1 MWTKNNNVVQ
11 EVNDDSKSIYKT
23 RLETFFQKEKI
34 KDILIR
40 SLFGFLM
47 GISDGIPG
55 YSGSTTLT
63 IFGFYPKF
71 MEHARMLFGINKYR
85 RALRSLFWIF
95 PFGIFWLIAAF
106 LFAKFVTWFSS
117 QGFDAST
124 ATFTNSP
131 FTGQLILFIAF
142 ACISFFSLPIFFY
155 FHRKILFLNS
165 FKEYKEPKNW
175 LLPILF
181 IIGFCIIVSLGLYIH
196 FCLTTTIANHTF
208 KGFLVSNAG
217 YKLLPKDLYGKLAYV
232 AVTSGFL
239 LLIPGISSSFV
250 MLLFN
255 FYSYT
260 YTIIHDHPL
269 LNIIPL
275 LITCSCVLCGIIL
288 NVFVVNFFLKKF
300 PKHFYNFSAG
310 IISGAFITILLCASP
325 VLYAQAD
332 HEANIIFIIFVILIA
347 MMVNGFIF
355 LNFYNKNK
363 KQTLSFGKYTL

>member
-1 MWTKNNNVVQ
+1 MWKQQDNVIEQTYNNKAV
-11 EVNDDSKSIYKT
+11 YKT
-23 RLETFFQKEKI
+23 RLELFFEKEHI
-34 KDILIR
+34 KDIFIR
-40 SLFGFLM
+40 CIYGFLM

-71 MEHARMLFGINKYR
+71 MQHARMLFGVNKYR
-85 RALRSLFWIF
+85 RALRSLFWLF

-124 ATFTNSP
+124 ATFTNTP

-142 ACISFFSLPIFFY
+142 ASVSFFSLPIFFY
-155 FHRKILFLNS
+155 FHKKVLFLNS
-165 FKEYKEPKNW
+165 FKEYKKPKNW

-181 IIGFCIIVSLGLYIH
+181 LIGFCIIIALGLYIH

-217 YKLLPKDLYGKLAYV
+217 YKLLPKDLYGKLAYI
-232 AVTSGFL
+232 AIITGL
-239 LLIPGISSSFV
+239 LLFIPGISSSFI

-275 LITCSCVLCGIIL
+275 LITCSCVLSGIVL
-288 NVFVVNFFLKKF
+288 NVFTISFLLKRF

-325 VLYAQAD
+325 TLYAQA
-332 HEANIIFIIFVILIA
+332 HHAANIVFIIFVLLIA
-347 MMVNGFIF
+347 MMINGFIF

-363 KQTLSFGKYTL
+363 KHALSFGKYTL